1 MLMSGWYDHLFCVMG
16 SFRMAVALLT
26 KCRHRSR
33 TRKWSWEKRVAKKG
47 VANIGSV
54 LQYSL
59 REFFFTI
66 PMRTVT
72 RKVYISLIV
81 VVTPGSLLL

>member
-1 MLMSGWYDHLFCVMG
+1 
-16 SFRMAVALLT
+16 MALELLT

-33 TRKWSWEKRVAKKG
+33 TRKRSWEKREAKKG

-66 PMRTVT
+66 PMRRTVN

-81 VVTPGSLLL
+81 VVPPPHSWLSLLL